1 LYNDGHTIVNLQ
13 CDDCPDQGPELA
25 VFLRS
30 LGASDVLVGVG
41 NPLRGDDGFGPE
53 LIARIIGK
61 TRCRALDGGEMP
73 EEQGA
78 AILECKPQRILFADA
93 VAFGGRPGDLVL
105 LTPDELGKKVAISTH
120 TLPLAMFIREL
131 QQRLPGAA
139 IRILGLQPRQ
149 IGLGKGLS
157 PEVART
163 VQLLAD
169 LLVNNPI

>member
-1 LYNDGHTIVNLQ
+1 MEELREYLQ
-13 CDDCPDQGPELA
+13 
-25 VFLRS
+25 S
-30 LGASDVLVGVG
+30 LDASDVLVGVG

-61 TRCRALDGGEMP
+61 ARCRALDGGEMP
-73 EEQGA
+73 EEQGP
-78 AILECKPQRILFADA
+78 AILECRPRRILFADA
-93 VAFGGRPGDLVL
+93 VAFGGQPGELVL
-105 LTPDELGKKVAISTH
+105 LEPGELGKKIAISTH

-131 QQRLPGAA
+131 QQRLPAAA

-163 VQLLAD
+163 VQLLAE
-169 LLVNNPI
+169 LLVHNPI